1 MWTNARRRAAGYDV
15 DTKCLLCLVAEDTL
29 FFREAIKRGLHDL
42 FKSLD
47 FASDGEEAWQRLQ
60 KGSYDIL
67 ITDLEMPRLNGFEL
81 TTRIRADAR
90 LKNLPV
96 ISVSARDTEDFQ
108 ERARVAGINRYE
120 TKLDRERLCLAIT
133 DVLHPH

>member
-1 MWTNARRRAAGYDV
+1 LRV
-15 DTKCLLCLVAEDTL
+15 LVAEDTA
-29 FFREAIKRGLHDL
+29 FFREVIKRALHDV
-42 FKSLD
+42 FKTLD
-47 FASDGEEAWQRLQ
+47 FVNDGEEAWQRLQ

-81 TTRIRADAR
+81 SSRIRADAR

-96 ISVSARDTEDFQ
+96 ISVSARDSDDFH
-108 ERARVAGINRYE
+108 EKARLAGINRYE

-133 DVLHPH
+133 DVLHPQ